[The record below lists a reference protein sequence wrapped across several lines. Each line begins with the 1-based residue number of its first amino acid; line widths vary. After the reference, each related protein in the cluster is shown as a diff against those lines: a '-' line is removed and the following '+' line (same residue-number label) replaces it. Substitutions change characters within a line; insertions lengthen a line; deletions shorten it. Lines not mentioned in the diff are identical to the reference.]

1 MTSPPF
7 ENGPTHTNVTDA
19 DQAAQQHPEG
29 RLYPEGT
36 VPGHIESPGVGLPVD
51 DGQPS
56 GEQNGEKREM
66 DAGMQEE

>member
-1 MTSPPF
+1 MTDPPL
-7 ENGPTHTNVTDA
+7 EHVPTHTNVTGA

-29 RLYPEGT
+29 NAPDQ
-36 VPGHIESPGVGLPVD
+36 IESPEMGLAVD

-56 GEQNGEKREM
+56 GEQNGEERQM